1 MALNVISNFG
11 ANVALRNLTAT
22 DNQATRSIAKLSA
35 GSRVLAARDDAAA
48 LAIGSG
54 LRAEVASLNQA
65 RVNAGQAAS
74 LLQIA
79 EGALSTV
86 TDILVRLKSLSVQS
100 ASGQLSDTER
110 ATLDAEFVALRTE
123 IDRIADD
130 TEFNGSTLVNGTTA
144 STTATV
150 DSLAGQKIGVAEGV
164 QSIVFDDQT
173 DEVFELTFAQAT
185 DALTLTDTVTSAIET
200 VGIGSTVI
208 TTTQTVRFETSG
220 ATITLNST
228 FDKTADIV
236 QDASTATIGAGG
248 TGAISNATIN
258 ITDAFGDI
266 STIDASTVAFTPTA
280 GIIAAETLTL
290 SAASGGNFVGT
301 VDLTSLGTKT
311 VTLTQGTGANAPTLT
326 IEFVVTT
333 VFDGAETAS
342 TIDLQQ
348 LENLVSS
355 FQDTTNTSDF
365 TFKLGTAT
373 AAQDDL
379 TLTLDSVTTIALGIS
394 TSTIDT
400 AANANLSVT
409 AVDLAIDTVNT
420 ARANVGAG
428 QNRLEFASSNLQ
440 VTIENSEAARSE
452 LLDLD
457 VAAEI
462 TNFTSKQVLL
472 QAGIS
477 VLGQANQL
485 PQNLLRLFQ

>member
-11 ANVALRNLTAT
+11 ANVALHNLTAT

-54 LRAEVASLNQA
+54 LPAEVASLNQA

-164 QSIVFDDQT
+164 ESVVFDDNT

-185 DALTLTDTVTSAIET
+185 DALTLTNTVTGAIET

-220 ATITLNST
+220 ATITLNSS
-228 FDKTADIV
+228 FDKTADIA
-236 QDASTATIGAGG
+236 QDANAVTIGTGG
-248 TGAISNATIN
+248 TGVVSAATIN
-258 ITDAFGDI
+258 VTDAFGDI
-266 STIDASTVAFTPTA
+266 STIDATTVTFTPTA
-280 GIIAAETLTL
+280 GTIAAETLTL

-311 VTLTQGTGANAPTLT
+311 VTLT
-326 IEFVVTT
+326 
-333 VFDGAETAS
+333 
-342 TIDLQQ
+342 
-348 LENLVSS
+348 
-355 FQDTTNTSDF
+355 
-365 TFKLGTAT
+365 
-373 AAQDDL
+373 
-379 TLTLDSVTTIALGIS
+379 
-394 TSTIDT
+394 
-400 AANANLSVT
+400 
-409 AVDLAIDTVNT
+409 
-420 ARANVGAG
+420 
-428 QNRLEFASSNLQ
+428 
-440 VTIENSEAARSE
+440 
-452 LLDLD
+452 
-457 VAAEI
+457 
-462 TNFTSKQVLL
+462 
-472 QAGIS
+472 
-477 VLGQANQL
+477 
-485 PQNLLRLFQ
+485 